1 MMVAEQQTGQKQRA
15 GKRGGR
21 PPKAVKKDQLLAFKC
36 RLLERK
42 MIEAKAKNAQLSVSE
57 YIREMALNGKI
68 NRGNRTIPKEIL
80 RFTATLNHL
89 AANLN
94 QVAKKRNRYEVLS
107 FLERADLQ
115 VRSEEIKALAQQIK
129 QVLNTKPE

>member
-1 MMVAEQQTGQKQRA
+1 MVVEQQTGQKQRA
-15 GKRGGR
+15 GKRVGR

-36 RLLERK
+36 SLLERK
-42 MIEAKAKNAQLSVSE
+42 MIETKAKSAQLSVSE

-68 NRGNRTIPKEIL
+68 NRGNRTLPKEIL

-107 FLERADLQ
+107 LLERADLQ
-115 VRSEEIKALAQQIK
+115 VQSEEIKALAQQIK
-129 QVLNTKPE
+129 QILYNSPE

>member
-1 MMVAEQQTGQKQRA
+1 MVMEQQAASKTTLR
-15 GKRGGR
+15 KRGGR

-36 RLLERK
+36 SLLERK
-42 MIEAKAKNAQLSVSE
+42 MIETKAKSAQLSVSE

-68 NRGNRTIPKEIL
+68 NRGNRTLPKEIL

-107 FLERADLQ
+107 LLERADLQ
-115 VRSEEIKALAQQIK
+115 VQSEEIKALAQQIK
-129 QVLNTKPE
+129 QILYNSPE

>member
-1 MMVAEQQTGQKQRA
+1 MVAEQQTGRKTRA

-36 RLLERK
+36 SLLERK
-42 MIEAKAKNAQLSVSE
+42 MIETKAKNALLSVSE
-57 YIREMALNGKI
+57 YIREMALKGKI
-68 NRGNRTIPKEIL
+68 NTGDRMIPKEIL

-107 FLERADLQ
+107 FMERAELKVQ
-115 VRSEEIKALAQQIK
+115 SEEIKALAQQIK
-129 QVLNTKPE
+129 QTLYKEPK